1 MKPADRAVFVKTLN
15 LAYAAL
21 LKPLPP
27 LDVLQLWETLLE
39 PYTIDQVTHALSQ
52 HMRESKFPPVPA
64 DVISRINARIDT
76 RPGAD
81 EAWTIAVRAMDE
93 RETVVMNNEIAE
105 ALSGARD
112 VFETGDEVGARM
124 AFREIYNRVVARAR
138 ADGVAVA
145 WWPSLGTNRDLRR
158 EAIQKAVADGRLSEH
173 APVVRESLAAPI
185 DPVALLAAPAQ
196 SEAARE
202 AIEGLRSFL
211 TRGTEDAAALREK
224 RLQAERDAVAARKA
238 ELRAQAEGLG
248 LTGEG
253 FENVILLRS
262 NTND

>member
-1 MKPADRAVFVKTLN
+1 MKPADKAVFVKTLN

-39 PYTIDQVTHALSQ
+39 PYTIDQVTLALSQ

-105 ALSGARD
+105 ALVGARD
-112 VFETGDEVGARM
+112 VFEAGDEVGARM
-124 AFREIYNRVVARAR
+124 AFRETYNRIVARAR
-138 ADGVAVA
+138 ADGVQAV
-145 WWPSLGTNRDLRR
+145 WWPSLGTNRELRR
-158 EAIQKAVADGRLSEH
+158 EALQKAVVDGRLSAH
-173 APVVRESLAAPI
+173 APAVRDSLAGPV
-185 DPVALLAAPAQ
+185 DPAALLAAPAQ
-196 SEAARE
+196 SDAARD
-202 AIEGLRSFL
+202 AIEGLRRFL
-211 TRGTEDAAALREK
+211 ARGMEDAATLREG

-238 ELRAQAEGLG
+238 ELRRQAEEMG
-248 LTGEG
+248 LTDEG
-253 FENVILLRS
+253 FAAVAS
-262 NTND
+262 K